1 MSTPRRPTRTERD
14 NTAAWLAFNARVQAR
29 AEAAVRALLIFLG
42 CILAALALVHW
53 ATPCAEA
60 ALCLAPLAVHRQA
73 PRRLAAWWRRT
84 CRRLHIHVLRVR
96 LQQLLG
102 TAQEM
107 ALDTGPDPRPCTALR
122 LGAVMARAAA
132 LRLDL
137 VRLEQA
143 DAQDRRLQRLQA

>member
-1 MSTPRRPTRTERD
+1 MRRPTRTERD
-14 NTAAWLAFNARVQAR
+14 NAAAWLDYNARVQAQG
-29 AEAAVRALLIFLG
+29 EAVLRALLILVG

-53 ATPCAEA
+53 ATPCAEG
-60 ALCLAPLAVHRQA
+60 ALCLAPLALRRGAARQMITGTA
-73 PRRLAAWWRRT
+73 TWWRRT
-84 CRRLHIHVLRVR
+84 CRRLHMRVLRAR

-107 ALDTGPDPRPCTALR
+107 ALDPRPDTALR
-122 LGAVMARAAA
+122 LGAVLARAAS

-143 DAQDRRLQRLQA
+143 HARDARHQHLQA

>member
-1 MSTPRRPTRTERD
+1 MRRPTRTERD
-14 NTAAWLAFNARVQAR
+14 NAAAWLAFNARVQAR
-29 AEAAVRALLIFLG
+29 AEAAVRALIIFVF

-60 ALCLAPLAVHRQA
+60 ALCLAPLAVHRHA
-73 PRRLAAWWRRT
+73 LRRLAAAWRRT

-102 TAQEM
+102 TAQEI
-107 ALDTGPDPRPCTALR
+107 ALDPRPCTALR